1 MSYRAFVVNKSGED
15 FSAAVTTLDDSTLPA
30 GEVTIRVHWSS
41 VNYKDGLAST
51 PNGRVIRN
59 YPMVPGVDLAGV
71 VEESADT
78 RFKPGDEVFVTG
90 YDVGVSHPGGFAERA
105 RIPAEWVVRVP
116 DGLTMKETMA
126 LGTAGFTAALSIEA
140 LEKLGLQPSTGPVV
154 VTGAT
159 GGVGSTAVSMLA
171 GRGYEVVGS
180 TGKASEHDFLRG
192 LGASDVISREEVM
205 AESTRPLE
213 AERWAGAVDPVG
225 GAATA
230 YLARTMKYGGS
241 IALSGN
247 TGGVNFSTSV
257 FPFILRRV
265 NLLGIE
271 SVYCPM
277 EERAR
282 VWQRCGADLK
292 PNGLLESIASEA
304 TLDELPGVLERIL
317 KGGVKGRVL
326 VRLA

>member
-277 EERAR
+277 EERVR

-304 TLDELPGVLERIL
+304 TLDELSGVLERIL